1 MKNLLFTFIA
11 LVGLVITLG
20 GCSKDKKKN
29 GFDYPIETLYG
40 TWRVTH
46 VEQKDG
52 TMFDVTTPIAEK
64 VFKPTYA
71 TFNADGTYSGRGAFG
86 TGNGTYKDKER
97 LLLVMLTGKNF

>member
-1 MKNLLFTFIA
+1 MKNSLFTFIA

-52 TMFDVTTPIAEK
+52 TMFDVTTPIAER
-64 VFKPTYA
+64 
-71 TFNADGTYSGRGAFG
+71 YSNRHTLLLTPMAHTRDMELSGQARVR
-86 TGNGTYKDKER
+86 TRHKER
-97 LLLVMLTGKNF
+97 LLLVMSKGKNF

>member
-1 MKNLLFTFIA
+1 MKNSLFTFIA

-71 TFNADGTYSGRGAFG
+71 TFNADGTYSGHGAFG
-86 TGNGTYKDKER
+86 TARVRTRHKER
-97 LLLVMLTGKNF
+97 LLLVMSKGKNF

>member
-64 VFKPTYA
+64 VFKPTSA
-71 TFNADGTYSGRGAFG
+71 TFNADGTY
-86 TGNGTYKDKER
+86 
-97 LLLVMLTGKNF
+97 